1 MRAYTKASVNAGG
14 DVRGREGQNR
24 TDRRIVN
31 RKKEREREREQ
42 AASRQGNERE
52 REKKREKMKTSPSV

>member
-1 MRAYTKASVNAGG
+1 MNAGG

-31 RKKEREREREQ
+31 RKKERGREREQ
-42 AASRQGNERE
+42 AASRQGNVRE